1 MVQKAYTP
9 ERQCVTCWRPTRHK
23 AGSCSVCR
31 GQVKEVEIEG
41 QPTVEEM
48 GEYVRSKLRFIQDN
62 GMNPAKDRAD
72 IVDAMLARERFPPL
86 ADFVNL
92 LRGRRHGGDA
102 DVETESVPVV
112 QEAHEGGKRRV
123 RGLLGDADC
132 PVGTVHPGEHAT
144 GGGPGRGVATGATDG
159 DGAVEAGADAAA
171 GEAGEV
177 QEVQP
182 ARVRVRQFWFGLRAG
197 GILPVLGREK
207 RRGVTM
213 VRVAVADGTLFG
225 VVKLIPENITEEFNS
240 DSGDTISRKGFAPPH
255 AGGHTLPHR

>member
-23 AGSCSVCR
+23 AGSCAVCR
-31 GQVKEVEIEG
+31 GTVPDVQVARDVTRE
-41 QPTVEEM
+41 EEM
-48 GEYVRSKLRFIQDN
+48 AYIASKLKFIKDL
-62 GMNPAKDRAD
+62 GVNPNTTQSD

-123 RGLLGDADC
+123 RGLLGDADR
-132 PVGTVHPGEHAT
+132 PAGAVHPGEHAT
-144 GGGPGRGVATGATDG
+144 GGGPGRGVAAGATSG
-159 DGAVEAGADAAA
+159 DGAVEARADAAE
-171 GEAGEV
+171 GEAV
-177 QEVQP
+177 SAQEVQP

-197 GILPVLGREK
+197 VVLPVLGRET

-213 VRVAVADGTLFG
+213 VRVVVADGTLFG